1 MLMHRLTPKGIPW
14 GADVPKGK
22 FSKLDFEQCLPRM
35 PCAMKIRKGWIDT
48 EMYGWMSPAKNKI
61 FCSVDADV

>member
-35 PCAMKIRKGWIDT
+35 PCAMKIRKGWIDI
-48 EMYGWMSPAKNKI
+48 EMYGCM
-61 FCSVDADV
+61 